1 MRNLRITIFADRRS
15 PKIDFILL
23 LIPESQMLEYFR
35 EVRHGPR
42 AGMLGITGTAWL
54 EIGARRQ
61 AIKNRC
67 VVRTAEAQT
76 RGARSAAALLI
87 IFRTAVNTA
96 TVASTNGKL
105 ERVARCGQTDNLS
118 LASRKRVRSSPD

>member
-67 VVRTAEAQT
+67 SAQAAK
-76 RGARSAAALLI
+76 ARKRAALNDVAFSITSRQFLD
-87 IFRTAVNTA
+87 FFPTGVKAA
-96 TVASTNGKL
+96 TVAS
-105 ERVARCGQTDNLS
+105 
-118 LASRKRVRSSPD
+118 